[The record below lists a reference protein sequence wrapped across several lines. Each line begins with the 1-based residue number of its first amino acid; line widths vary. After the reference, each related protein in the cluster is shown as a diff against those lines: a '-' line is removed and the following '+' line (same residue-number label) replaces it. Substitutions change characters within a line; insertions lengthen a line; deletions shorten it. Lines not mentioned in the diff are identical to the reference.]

1 MLKYLS
7 LTNINILSGK
17 YTLQSKMFLKRS
29 CHSHRAVWN
38 KKLCENKG
46 AVQIRH

>member
-1 MLKYLS
+1 MLKYVS
-7 LTNINILSGK
+7 LTIITDVSELTDINVLSGNI
-17 YTLQSKMFLKRS
+17 
-29 CHSHRAVWN
+29 HSHRAVWN